1 MFGNHEEGRRSFQ
14 SLPVR
19 PEGPEVQTE
28 SSCAVRRRH
37 RFTPSRVWCRSLS
50 FHPSP
55 RFSRG
60 SERWPR
66 PEGSSS
72 DWFIDL
78 RDGWRVRLPMDLS
91 TPVADHEDETT
102 KKLIQW
108 VSAHR
113 ENFDLGRDE
122 EEISDIGEGV
132 GTVNTL
138 AIATG
143 GEHFEALVVVDDYKV
158 DGNGE
163 MVPLMVEPLAIV
175 VPQSMTHEGGEEVQA
190 AGRAPSEKVLRK
202 LKGHD
207 EMISSRRPSS
217 SGRKGC
223 RELKGLVSSINYDA
237 KNSRE
242 AKGKAKTSYQA
253 HAKDLEARYHLSSR
267 DKAGVDYN
275 RNCSKSVE
283 MSLCGLDVLRIQKV
297 WMYTGV
303 YGSNVDRER
312 SLMWDELTGIRNW
325 WGVPWC
331 VGGDFNVVRFPS
343 ERMGSVGFSPAMY
356 DFSDFI
362 SDHGLIDIPLSGG
375 NFTWSNNRD
384 VVSMSRIDWFL
395 YNADW
400 EEGFI
405 TISQKR
411 LVRLTSDHFPIML
424 DCGSIPRGRWPFRF
438 ENIWLKAEGCLERV
452 RNWWG
457 SYQFS
462 GNASFVLANKM
473 KALKGDI
480 KKWNEDE
487 FGHVTMKKN
496 MMMVDLRELDK
507 VEELRPLS
515 VDEKSKKEIT
525 IVKLD
530 KLFLMEEI
538 SWRQK
543 SQALWLQEGDK
554 NSKFFHRLANSHRI
568 ANSIAK
574 LSIDG
579 NMSYNQDEIRDHIA
593 FFYEHLYMETDYS
606 QPLLDGIR
614 FSALSDE
621 DAMWLERPF
630 DENEIVDVVKGFN
643 GDKALG
649 RMVSLWL
656 FFSSVGV
663 LLGKHGADEI
673 KDFRP
678 ISLVGDSVLIANE
691 CLDSRLKAAD
701 SGVICKLDLEKA
713 YDHVNWEFLLYV
725 LQRCGFAEKWRRW
738 ISFCIST
745 IRFSIL
751 VNGSPCG
758 FFQSSRG
765 IRQGDPLSPL
775 LFVIVMEALSRLIDK
790 ASGVGLLSGFSVG
803 GEESAPLQISH
814 LLFVDDILIFCEAN
828 PDSLTYLRVIL
839 TCFKATSGLRVNL
852 GKSEMVQVSE
862 VPNLEALADIL
873 GCKTATFP
881 MKYLKAS
888 IRGALQSA
896 IYMGS
901 DCGEIGSPRIEKIQR
916 NFLWGNSEE
925 VINFHL
931 VRLDH
936 ICTPYSNGGLNIRN
950 LRRFNEALL
959 GKWLW
964 RFRVEREALWR
975 QVVKA
980 NVWCTDGSLKDVYPE
995 LFRLARD
1002 KNACV
1007 ADNFQ
1012 RLGDSIHWESLLLAL
1027 GRIRCAGS
1035 PLKLTFF
1042 KYHPTIQPL
1051 LVNGED
1057 VSLGRAFG
1065 RLRFPP
1071 GLLSFLGQPL
1081 WGEL

>member
-1 MFGNHEEGRRSFQ
+1 VDWMFLGSNRASGGILLMWDKRLVEKIED
-14 SLPVR
+14 
-19 PEGPEVQTE
+19 
-28 SSCAVRRRH
+28 AVGLYSV
-37 RFTPSRVWCRSLS
+37 FCK
-50 FHPSP
+50 FKN
-55 RFSRG
+55 
-60 SERWPR
+60 
-66 PEGSSS
+66 
-72 DWFIDL
+72 
-78 RDGWRVRLPMDLS
+78 
-91 TPVADHEDETT
+91 VAD
-102 KKLIQW
+102 
-108 VSAHR
+108 
-113 ENFDLGRDE
+113 
-122 EEISDIGEGV
+122 
-132 GTVNTL
+132 
-138 AIATG
+138 
-143 GEHFEALVVVDDYKV
+143 
-158 DGNGE
+158 
-163 MVPLMVEPLAIV
+163 
-175 VPQSMTHEGGEEVQA
+175 
-190 AGRAPSEKVLRK
+190 
-202 LKGHD
+202 
-207 EMISSRRPSS
+207 
-217 SGRKGC
+217 
-223 RELKGLVSSINYDA
+223 
-237 KNSRE
+237 
-242 AKGKAKTSYQA
+242 
-253 HAKDLEARYHLSSR
+253 
-267 DKAGVDYN
+267 
-275 RNCSKSVE
+275 
-283 MSLCGLDVLRIQKV
+283 QKV

-438 ENIWLKAEGCLERV
+438 ENIWLKAEGCLKRV

-663 LLGKHGADEI
+663 LLGVRWWLCVRNCHFKRSLNATFFTLIPKKHGADEI

-678 ISLVGDSVLIANE
+678 ISLVGGMYKIIVKLLAIRLSV
-691 CLDSRLKAAD
+691 
-701 SGVICKLDLEKA
+701 V
-713 YDHVNWEFLLYV
+713 
-725 LQRCGFAEKWRRW
+725 
-738 ISFCIST
+738 
-745 IRFSIL
+745 
-751 VNGSPCG
+751 
-758 FFQSSRG
+758 
-765 IRQGDPLSPL
+765 
-775 LFVIVMEALSRLIDK
+775 
-790 ASGVGLLSGFSVG
+790 
-803 GEESAPLQISH
+803 
-814 LLFVDDILIFCEAN
+814 
-828 PDSLTYLRVIL
+828 
-839 TCFKATSGLRVNL
+839 L
-852 GKSEMVQVSE
+852 GK
-862 VPNLEALADIL
+862 II
-873 GCKTATFP
+873 FP
-881 MKYLKAS
+881 S
-888 IRGALQSA
+888 
-896 IYMGS
+896 
-901 DCGEIGSPRIEKIQR
+901 
-916 NFLWGNSEE
+916 
-925 VINFHL
+925 
-931 VRLDH
+931 
-936 ICTPYSNGGLNIRN
+936 
-950 LRRFNEALL
+950 
-959 GKWLW
+959 
-964 RFRVEREALWR
+964 
-975 QVVKA
+975 
-980 NVWCTDGSLKDVYPE
+980 
-995 LFRLARD
+995 
-1002 KNACV
+1002 
-1007 ADNFQ
+1007 
-1012 RLGDSIHWESLLLAL
+1012 
-1027 GRIRCAGS
+1027 
-1035 PLKLTFF
+1035 
-1042 KYHPTIQPL
+1042 
-1051 LVNGED
+1051 
-1057 VSLGRAFG
+1057 
-1065 RLRFPP
+1065 
-1071 GLLSFLGQPL
+1071 
-1081 WGEL
+1081 